1 MIEFNP
7 TERFVLLNHGGYS
20 RQLVAYWEK
29 TGCVPS
35 KHLIR
40 VSKLIGRKVEELLK
54 EEDKWVT
61 KQR

>member
-40 VSKLIGRKVEELLK
+40 VSKLIGRKVEELLPK
-54 EEDKWVT
+54 EEK
-61 KQR
+61 